1 MLLDTD
7 IVVVGGGMAG
17 FAAAMAAVQEGKK
30 VILVEKSNQLGGN
43 ATNSNVGT
51 ICGAYYRT
59 FKETPTL
66 VGYQFCKDF
75 ISELLSLLSDKNK
88 LINYHNG
95 LYVVSYEWLVLVNYL
110 EQQLINTSVQI
121 LKNAEITEVKRDGEV
136 ISELTINY
144 ENQSIVF
151 APKSI
156 IDCSGNGIVS
166 QLAGLEMISSSSYQA
181 ASQVFRVKNVASDN
195 EFSLNMAVKKA
206 MMLLVGKHYWPES
219 FIVLNV
225 IPGSLKKN
233 TVDFK
238 ITLPDIIT
246 DDVELNKQ
254 LAIKGRA
261 YINEIYPFLIKE
273 VDSLK
278 NAEIEMIFPEIG
290 IRVQQ
295 RSKGKQ
301 ILNEDDVLSCNK
313 PNDGIAIGA
322 WPIEE
327 WGADGKLN
335 MKYFKENDGYMIP
348 AGCLQANSVTNLYFG
363 GKNISATTKAI
374 ASARVIGICLQTGY
388 AAGKLASCKNEVEKE
403 KMILSLHKELVFG
416 ND

>member
-30 VILVEKSNQLGGN
+30 VTLVEKSNQLGGN

-66 VGYQFCKDF
+66 VGYQFCKNF
-75 ISELLSLLSDKNK
+75 ISELLSGKSK

-95 LYVVSYEWLVLVNYL
+95 LYVVSYEWLVLAGYL
-110 EQQLINTSVQI
+110 EQQLAKVGVQI
-121 LKNAEITEVKRDGEV
+121 LKNAEITDVKIDEEAV
-136 ISELTINY
+136 SELTIIHK
-144 ENQSIVF
+144 NQSIVF
-151 APKSI
+151 NPKNI

-166 QLAGLEMISSSSYQA
+166 QLAGLEMISSLSYQA
-181 ASQVFRVKNVASDN
+181 ASQVFRVKNVISYN
-195 EFSLNMAVKKA
+195 EFSLDMALKKTM
-206 MMLLVGKHYWPES
+206 MMLVDKYNWPES
-219 FIVLNV
+219 FINLSVV
-225 IPGSLKKN
+225 PGSLRKH

-254 LAIKGRA
+254 LAIKGRT
-261 YINEIYPFLIKE
+261 YINEIFPLLIKE

-278 NAEIEMIFPEIG
+278 NAELELVFPEIG
-290 IRVQQ
+290 IRIQQ

-301 ILNEDDVLSCNK
+301 VLSEEDVLSCNK

-327 WGADGKLN
+327 WGANGKLT
-335 MKYFKENDGYMIP
+335 MDYFETDDSYMIP
-348 AGCLQANSVTNLYFG
+348 AGCLQSKSIANLFFA

-388 AAGKLASCKNEVEKE
+388 AAGKLASCDDETE
-403 KMILSLHKELVFG
+403 KMILSLHKELIFG
-416 ND
+416 NG